1 MHVIRVVK
9 LLAAGPPTTRGTYS
23 GPELRRYGIGR
34 VDPRRDAGG
43 DSLPAIDTAAHALYV
58 RNLPTIGRGITCDY
72 SDLLTYLTLDSALWL
87 DGDRW

>member
-43 DSLPAIDTAAHALYV
+43 DSLPALDTAVHALYE
-58 RNLPTIGRGITCDY
+58 RNLPTIGNLITSGY
-72 SDLLTYLTLDSALWL
+72 NVLLTYLILNSSLWL
-87 DGDRW
+87 GKDQR